1 MTLVNIEDII
11 DFLATK
17 EVLIVLAIIG
27 LILFVY
33 FILWFHEFMKKHEE
47 KKKLQNNT
55 MELNKLVEEVREAEK
70 KEVTATP
77 IVKEEPQK
85 GNIKEEIIE
94 APKVNEVVENV
105 EPIKTNVVTPTVV
118 EEVKEEEVKPH
129 ESIPEIVTSK
139 TVSSPIEVQPVVVS
153 VNETPVNT
161 NDSIMLNDK
170 FEEKVEILE
179 PNVITPVESPKNEE
193 EVIKYKDEVYTESE
207 AKAELE
213 RITEELK
220 KLEAEDKSENIELT
234 KFETEQEENAIIS
247 LDELIAK
254 GKTITEQNEV
264 TQYQDDG
271 NEPISIQEL
280 EARYK
285 KEKEE
290 IEVLEEEPKP
300 ERPKLSIDDFL
311 SAKPVEKAVPLKE
324 AYSEKKSSYHPSPI
338 ISPIYGIEE
347 EPVKKNTTLELEDT
361 SNFQKFDEEIR
372 KTNEF
377 LSKLKELQEKLD

>member
-1 MTLVNIEDII
+1 MENII

-55 MELNKLVEEVREAEK
+55 MQLNKLVEEVARANKEENVQKTTPITKEEHK
-70 KEVTATP
+70 KE
-77 IVKEEPQK
+77 E
-85 GNIKEEIIE
+85 IKEEKREVPLVSNTTI
-94 APKVNEVVENV
+94 VNPVIVPEEKGEVVEAKPTP
-105 EPIKTNVVTPTVV
+105 EVVI
-118 EEVKEEEVKPH
+118 
-129 ESIPEIVTSK
+129 ESVA
-139 TVSSPIEVQPVVVS
+139 SSPIEVEPVVVG
-153 VNETPVNT
+153 VKENPVNI
-161 NDSIMLNDK
+161 NDSIMLNNQ
-170 FEEKVEILE
+170 FEEKVEVVE
-179 PNVITPVESPKNEE
+179 PTVITPVESPKNEE

-220 KLEAEDKSENIELT
+220 KLENEDKEENIELT

-280 EARYK
+280 EERYR
-285 KEKEE
+285 KEKEQV
-290 IEVLEEEPKP
+290 EVLEVEEEPKT
-300 ERPKLSIDDFL
+300 EKPKLSIDDFL
-311 SAKPVEKAVPLKE
+311 SAKEKVPSINE
-324 AYSEKKSSYHPSPI
+324 AYTEKKSTYHPSPI

-347 EPVKKNTTLELEDT
+347 EPVRKNTTLELENT
-361 SNFQKFDEEIR
+361 TNLQKFDEEIR

-377 LSKLKELQEKLD
+377 LSKLKELQQKLD

>member
-1 MTLVNIEDII
+1 MENII

-27 LILFVY
+27 IILFVY
-33 FILWFHEFMKKHEE
+33 FILWFHEFLKKHEE

-55 MELNKLVEEVREAEK
+55 MQLNKLVEEVSRAN
-70 KEVTATP
+70 KEENVQKNTT
-77 IVKEEPQK
+77 ITKEEPK
-85 GNIKEEIIE
+85 KEEIKEEKIE
-94 APKVNEVVENV
+94 TPLVSNTTVVNETIVPEEKVEVVKA
-105 EPIKTNVVTPTVV
+105 EPTPEVVI
-118 EEVKEEEVKPH
+118 
-129 ESIPEIVTSK
+129 ESIA
-139 TVSSPIEVQPVVVS
+139 SSPIEVEPVVVS
-153 VNETPVNT
+153 VKENPVNI
-161 NDSIMLNDK
+161 NDSIMLNNQ
-170 FEEKVEILE
+170 FEEKVEVVE
-179 PNVITPVESPKNEE
+179 PTIITPVASPKNEE

-220 KLEAEDKSENIELT
+220 KLENEEKEENIELT

-280 EARYK
+280 EERYR
-285 KEKEE
+285 KEKEQV
-290 IEVLEEEPKP
+290 EVLEVEEEPK
-300 ERPKLSIDDFL
+300 EEKPKLSIDDFL
-311 SAKPVEKAVPLKE
+311 SAKEKVTPLKE
-324 AYSEKKSSYHPSPI
+324 AYSEKKSTYHPSPI

-347 EPVKKNTTLELEDT
+347 EPVKKSTTLELENTANYD
-361 SNFQKFDEEIR
+361 KFDEEIR

-377 LSKLKELQEKLD
+377 LSKLKELQQKLD

>member
-1 MTLVNIEDII
+1 MENVI

-55 MELNKLVEEVREAEK
+55 MQLNKLVEEVAKARKEEATNVTPITKEEPK
-70 KEVTATP
+70 KEE
-77 IVKEEPQK
+77 VKEE
-85 GNIKEEIIE
+85 
-94 APKVNEVVENV
+94 KVEVPLVNN
-105 EPIKTNVVTPTVV
+105 TTVVTPTVV
-118 EEVKEEEVKPH
+118 PEVKEEKVEIKEPTPDVVI
-129 ESIPEIVTSK
+129 ESVA
-139 TVSSPIEVQPVVVS
+139 SSPIEVEPVVVS
-153 VNETPVNT
+153 VKENPVNT

-170 FEEKVEILE
+170 FEEKVEVVE
-179 PNVITPVESPKNEE
+179 PTVITPVESPKNEE

-220 KLEAEDKSENIELT
+220 KLENEDKEENIELT

-280 EARYK
+280 EERYR
-285 KEKEE
+285 KEKDQV
-290 IEVLEEEPKP
+290 EVLEVEEEPKT
-300 ERPKLSIDDFL
+300 EKSKLSIDDFL
-311 SAKPVEKAVPLKE
+311 SAKEKVPSINE
-324 AYSEKKSSYHPSPI
+324 AYTEKKSTYHPSPI

-347 EPVKKNTTLELEDT
+347 EPVKKNTTLELENT
-361 SNFQKFDEEIR
+361 ANYEKFDEEIR

-377 LSKLKELQEKLD
+377 LSKLKELQQKLD

>member
-1 MTLVNIEDII
+1 MENII

-55 MELNKLVEEVREAEK
+55 MQLNKLVEEVARAN
-70 KEVTATP
+70 KEENVQKTTP
-77 IVKEEPQK
+77 ITKEEPK
-85 GNIKEEIIE
+85 KEEIKEEKIE
-94 APKVNEVVENV
+94 VPLVSNTTVVDSVVVPEEKVEVVET
-105 EPIKTNVVTPTVV
+105 EPTPKVVI
-118 EEVKEEEVKPH
+118 
-129 ESIPEIVTSK
+129 ESVA
-139 TVSSPIEVQPVVVS
+139 SSPIEVEPVVVS
-153 VNETPVNT
+153 VKENPVNI
-161 NDSIMLNDK
+161 NDSIMLNNQ
-170 FEEKVEILE
+170 FEEKVEVVE
-179 PNVITPVESPKNEE
+179 PTVITPVESPKNEE

-220 KLEAEDKSENIELT
+220 KLENEEKEENIELT

-280 EARYK
+280 EERYK
-285 KEKEE
+285 REKEQV
-290 IEVLEEEPKP
+290 EVLEVEEEPK
-300 ERPKLSIDDFL
+300 EEKPKLSIDDFL
-311 SAKPVEKAVPLKE
+311 SAKEKVTPLKE
-324 AYSEKKSSYHPSPI
+324 AYSEKKSTYHPSPI

-347 EPVKKNTTLELEDT
+347 EQVKRNATLELENT
-361 SNFQKFDEEIR
+361 ANYEKFDEEIR

-377 LSKLKELQEKLD
+377 LSKLKELQQKLD

>member
-1 MTLVNIEDII
+1 MENII

-55 MELNKLVEEVREAEK
+55 LQLNKLVEEVARAN
-70 KEVTATP
+70 KEENARKTTP
-77 IVKEEPQK
+77 ITKEEPK
-85 GNIKEEIIE
+85 KEEIKEEKIE
-94 APKVNEVVENV
+94 VPLVSNTTVVNPVIVPEEKIEVVEAKPTP
-105 EPIKTNVVTPTVV
+105 EVVI
-118 EEVKEEEVKPH
+118 
-129 ESIPEIVTSK
+129 ESVA
-139 TVSSPIEVQPVVVS
+139 SSPIEVEPVVVS
-153 VNETPVNT
+153 VKENPVNI
-161 NDSIMLNDK
+161 NDSIMLNNQ
-170 FEEKVEILE
+170 FEEKVEVVE
-179 PNVITPVESPKNEE
+179 PTVITPVESPKNEE

-220 KLEAEDKSENIELT
+220 KLESEEKEENIELT

-280 EARYK
+280 EERYR
-285 KEKEE
+285 KEKEQV
-290 IEVLEEEPKP
+290 EVLEVEEEPK
-300 ERPKLSIDDFL
+300 EEKPKLSIDDFL
-311 SAKPVEKAVPLKE
+311 SAKEKVTPLKE
-324 AYSEKKSSYHPSPI
+324 AYSEKKSTYHPSPI

-347 EPVKKNTTLELEDT
+347 EPVKKNTTLELENTANYD
-361 SNFQKFDEEIR
+361 KFDEEIR

-377 LSKLKELQEKLD
+377 LSKLKELQQKLD

>member
-1 MTLVNIEDII
+1 MENVI

-55 MELNKLVEEVREAEK
+55 MQLNKLVEEVAKARKEEASNVTPITKEEPK
-70 KEVTATP
+70 KEE
-77 IVKEEPQK
+77 VKEE
-85 GNIKEEIIE
+85 
-94 APKVNEVVENV
+94 KVEVPLVNN
-105 EPIKTNVVTPTVV
+105 TTVVTPTVV
-118 EEVKEEEVKPH
+118 PEVKEEKV
-129 ESIPEIVTSK
+129 EIKEPTPDV
-139 TVSSPIEVQPVVVS
+139 VIENVASSPIEVEPVVVS
-153 VNETPVNT
+153 VKENPVNI
-161 NDSIMLNDK
+161 NDSIMLNNQ
-170 FEEKVEILE
+170 FEEKVEVVE
-179 PNVITPVESPKNEE
+179 PTVITPVESPKNEE

-220 KLEAEDKSENIELT
+220 KLESEEKEGNIELT

-280 EARYK
+280 EERYR
-285 KEKEE
+285 KEKEQV
-290 IEVLEEEPKP
+290 EVLEVEEEPK
-300 ERPKLSIDDFL
+300 EEKPKLSIDDFL
-311 SAKPVEKAVPLKE
+311 SAKEKVTPLKE
-324 AYSEKKSSYHPSPI
+324 AYSENKTTYHPSPI

-347 EPVKKNTTLELEDT
+347 EPVKKNTTLELENTANYD
-361 SNFQKFDEEIR
+361 KFDEEIR

-377 LSKLKELQEKLD
+377 LSKLKELQQKLD

>member
-1 MTLVNIEDII
+1 MENII

-27 LILFVY
+27 IILFVY
-33 FILWFHEFMKKHEE
+33 FILWFHEFLKKHEE

-55 MELNKLVEEVREAEK
+55 MQLNKLVEEVARAN
-70 KEVTATP
+70 KEESVQKTTP
-77 IVKEEPQK
+77 ITKEEPK
-85 GNIKEEIIE
+85 KEEIKEEKIE
-94 APKVNEVVENV
+94 TPLVSNTTVVNEAIVPEEKVEVVKA
-105 EPIKTNVVTPTVV
+105 EPTPEVVI
-118 EEVKEEEVKPH
+118 
-129 ESIPEIVTSK
+129 ESIA
-139 TVSSPIEVQPVVVS
+139 SSPVEVEPVVVS
-153 VNETPVNT
+153 VKENPVNI
-161 NDSIMLNDK
+161 NDSIMLNNQ
-170 FEEKVEILE
+170 FEEKVEVVE
-179 PNVITPVESPKNEE
+179 PTIITPVESPKNEE

-220 KLEAEDKSENIELT
+220 KLENEEKEENIELT

-280 EARYK
+280 EERYK
-285 KEKEE
+285 REKEQV
-290 IEVLEEEPKP
+290 EVLEVKEPK
-300 ERPKLSIDDFL
+300 EEKPKLSIDDFL
-311 SAKPVEKAVPLKE
+311 SAKEKVTPLKE
-324 AYSEKKSSYHPSPI
+324 AYSEKKSTYHPSPI

-347 EPVKKNTTLELEDT
+347 EPVKKSTTLELENTANYD
-361 SNFQKFDEEIR
+361 KFDEEIR

-377 LSKLKELQEKLD
+377 LSKLKELQQKLD

>member
-33 FILWFHEFMKKHEE
+33 FILWFHEFMKKHEK

-55 MELNKLVEEVREAEK
+55 MELNKLVAEVREAEK
-70 KEVTATP
+70 KETATS
-77 IVKEEPQK
+77 IVKEESP
-85 GNIKEEIIE
+85 KERLEEEKID
-94 APKVNEVVENV
+94 AKVNEVVENNNS
-105 EPIKTNVVTPTVV
+105 IKTSVV
-118 EEVKEEEVKPH
+118 EEVRPH
-129 ESIPEIVTSK
+129 ESIKEIVSSK
-139 TVSSPIEVQPVVVS
+139 MTSSPIEVQPVVVS
-153 VNETPVNT
+153 IDETPVNA

-207 AKAELE
+207 AKKELE

-220 KLEAEDKSENIELT
+220 KLENEDKCENIELT

-264 TQYQDDG
+264 REYQDDG

-280 EARYK
+280 EERYK
-285 KEKEE
+285 KEKKE
-290 IEVLEEEPKP
+290 IEVLEEEPKL
-300 ERPKLSIDDFL
+300 EKTKLSIDDFL
-311 SAKPVEKAVPLKE
+311 SAKPYEKAVPLKE
-324 AYSEKKSSYHPSPI
+324 AYTEKKSTYHPSPI

-347 EPVKKNTTLELEDT
+347 EPVRKNTTLELENT
-361 SNFQKFDEEIR
+361 ANLQKFDEEIR

>member
-1 MTLVNIEDII
+1 MENII

-55 MELNKLVEEVREAEK
+55 MQLNKLVEEVARAQ
-70 KEVTATP
+70 KEESIQKTTP
-77 IVKEEPQK
+77 ITKEEPK
-85 GNIKEEIIE
+85 NEEIKEEKIE
-94 APKVNEVVENV
+94 TPLVSNTTIVNPVIVPEEKAKVVETEPTPKVV
-105 EPIKTNVVTPTVV
+105 I
-118 EEVKEEEVKPH
+118 
-129 ESIPEIVTSK
+129 ESVA
-139 TVSSPIEVQPVVVS
+139 SSPIEVEPVVVS
-153 VNETPVNT
+153 VKENPVNI
-161 NDSIMLNDK
+161 NDSIMLNNQ
-170 FEEKVEILE
+170 FEEKVEVVE
-179 PNVITPVESPKNEE
+179 PTVITPVESPKNEE

-220 KLEAEDKSENIELT
+220 KLENEEKEENIELT

-280 EARYK
+280 EERYK
-285 KEKEE
+285 REKEQV
-290 IEVLEEEPKP
+290 EVLEVEEEPK
-300 ERPKLSIDDFL
+300 EEKPKLSIDDFL
-311 SAKPVEKAVPLKE
+311 SAKEKVTPLKE
-324 AYSEKKSSYHPSPI
+324 AYSEKKSTYHPSPI

-347 EPVKKNTTLELEDT
+347 EPVRKNTTLELENT
-361 SNFQKFDEEIR
+361 TNLQKFDEEIR

-377 LSKLKELQEKLD
+377 LSKLKELQQKLD

>member
-1 MTLVNIEDII
+1 MENVI

-55 MELNKLVEEVREAEK
+55 MQLNKLVEEVAKARKEEASN
-70 KEVTATP
+70 ATP
-77 IVKEEPQK
+77 ITKEEPK
-85 GNIKEEIIE
+85 K
-94 APKVNEVVENV
+94 
-105 EPIKTNVVTPTVV
+105 
-118 EEVKEEEVKPH
+118 EEVKEEKVEVPLVNNTTVVSPTVVPEVEVKEEKSEIKEPTH
-129 ESIPEIVTSK
+129 EVVIESVA
-139 TVSSPIEVQPVVVS
+139 SSPIEVEPVVVS
-153 VNETPVNT
+153 VKENPVNT

-170 FEEKVEILE
+170 FEEKVEVVE
-179 PNVITPVESPKNEE
+179 PTVITPVESPKNEE

-220 KLEAEDKSENIELT
+220 KLENEDKEENIELT

-280 EARYK
+280 EERYR
-285 KEKEE
+285 KEKEQV
-290 IEVLEEEPKP
+290 EVLEVEEEPKT
-300 ERPKLSIDDFL
+300 EKPKLSIDDFL
-311 SAKPVEKAVPLKE
+311 SAKEKVPSINE
-324 AYSEKKSSYHPSPI
+324 AYTEKKSTYHPSPI

-347 EPVKKNTTLELEDT
+347 EPVKKNTTLELENT
-361 SNFQKFDEEIR
+361 ANYEKFDEEIR

-377 LSKLKELQEKLD
+377 LSKLKELQQKLD

>member
-1 MTLVNIEDII
+1 MENII

-55 MELNKLVEEVREAEK
+55 MQLNKLVEEVARANKEENVQKTTPITKEEHK
-70 KEVTATP
+70 KE
-77 IVKEEPQK
+77 E
-85 GNIKEEIIE
+85 IKEEKREVPLVSNTTI
-94 APKVNEVVENV
+94 VNPVIVPEEKGEVVEAKPTP
-105 EPIKTNVVTPTVV
+105 EVVI
-118 EEVKEEEVKPH
+118 
-129 ESIPEIVTSK
+129 ESVA
-139 TVSSPIEVQPVVVS
+139 SSPIEVEPVVVG
-153 VNETPVNT
+153 VKENPVNI
-161 NDSIMLNDK
+161 NDSIMLNNQ
-170 FEEKVEILE
+170 FEEKVEVVE
-179 PNVITPVESPKNEE
+179 PTVITPVESPKNEE

-220 KLEAEDKSENIELT
+220 KLENEDKEENIELT

-264 TQYQDDG
+264 REYQDDG

-280 EARYK
+280 EERYR
-285 KEKEE
+285 KEKEQV
-290 IEVLEEEPKP
+290 EVLEVEEPK
-300 ERPKLSIDDFL
+300 EEKPKLSIDDFL
-311 SAKPVEKAVPLKE
+311 SAKEKVTPLKE
-324 AYSEKKSSYHPSPI
+324 AYSEKKSTYHPSPI

-347 EPVKKNTTLELEDT
+347 EPVRKNTTLELENT
-361 SNFQKFDEEIR
+361 TNLQKFDEEIR

-377 LSKLKELQEKLD
+377 LSKLKELQQKLD

>member
-1 MTLVNIEDII
+1 MENVI

-55 MELNKLVEEVREAEK
+55 MQLNKLVEEVAKARKEEAAN
-70 KEVTATP
+70 VTP
-77 IVKEEPQK
+77 ITKEEPK
-85 GNIKEEIIE
+85 K
-94 APKVNEVVENV
+94 
-105 EPIKTNVVTPTVV
+105 
-118 EEVKEEEVKPH
+118 EEVKEEKVEVPLVNNTTVVSPTVVPEVEVKEEKVETKEPTPDVVI
-129 ESIPEIVTSK
+129 ESVA
-139 TVSSPIEVQPVVVS
+139 SSPIEVEPVVVS
-153 VNETPVNT
+153 VKENPVNI
-161 NDSIMLNDK
+161 NDSIILNEK
-170 FEEKVEILE
+170 YEEKVEVLE
-179 PNVITPVESPKNEE
+179 PEVITPVESPKNEE

-220 KLEAEDKSENIELT
+220 KLENEDKEENIELT

-280 EARYK
+280 EERYR
-285 KEKEE
+285 KEKEQV
-290 IEVLEEEPKP
+290 EVLEVEEEPKT
-300 ERPKLSIDDFL
+300 EKPKLSIDDFL
-311 SAKPVEKAVPLKE
+311 SAKEKVPSINE
-324 AYSEKKSSYHPSPI
+324 AYTEKKSTYHPSPI

-347 EPVKKNTTLELEDT
+347 EPVKKNTTLELENT
-361 SNFQKFDEEIR
+361 ANYEKFDEEIR

-377 LSKLKELQEKLD
+377 LSKLKELQQKLD

>member
-1 MTLVNIEDII
+1 MENII

-27 LILFVY
+27 IILFVY

-55 MELNKLVEEVREAEK
+55 MQLNKLVEEVARAQ
-70 KEVTATP
+70 KEESIQKTTP
-77 IVKEEPQK
+77 ITKEEPK
-85 GNIKEEIIE
+85 NEEIKEEKIE
-94 APKVNEVVENV
+94 TPLVSNTTIVNPVIVPEEKAKVVETEPTPKVV
-105 EPIKTNVVTPTVV
+105 I
-118 EEVKEEEVKPH
+118 
-129 ESIPEIVTSK
+129 ESVA
-139 TVSSPIEVQPVVVS
+139 SSPIEVEPVVVS
-153 VNETPVNT
+153 VKENPVNI
-161 NDSIMLNDK
+161 NDSIMLNNQ
-170 FEEKVEILE
+170 FEEKVEVVE
-179 PNVITPVESPKNEE
+179 PTVITPVESPKNEE

-220 KLEAEDKSENIELT
+220 KLENEEKEENIELT

-254 GKTITEQNEV
+254 GKTITEQNEI

-280 EARYK
+280 EERYK
-285 KEKEE
+285 REKEQV
-290 IEVLEEEPKP
+290 EVLEVEEEPK
-300 ERPKLSIDDFL
+300 EEKPKLSIDDFL
-311 SAKPVEKAVPLKE
+311 SAKEKVTPLKE
-324 AYSEKKSSYHPSPI
+324 AYSENKTTYHPSPI

-347 EPVKKNTTLELEDT
+347 EPVKKNTTLELENTANYD
-361 SNFQKFDEEIR
+361 KFDEEIR

-377 LSKLKELQEKLD
+377 LSKLKELQQKLD

>member
-1 MTLVNIEDII
+1 MENVI

-27 LILFVY
+27 LILFIY

-55 MELNKLVEEVREAEK
+55 MQLNKLVEEVAKARKEEASNVTPITKEEPK
-70 KEVTATP
+70 KEE
-77 IVKEEPQK
+77 VKEEK
-85 GNIKEEIIE
+85 IE
-94 APKVNEVVENV
+94 VPLVNN
-105 EPIKTNVVTPTVV
+105 TTVVTPTVV
-118 EEVKEEEVKPH
+118 PEVKEEKVEIKEPTPDVVI
-129 ESIPEIVTSK
+129 ESVA
-139 TVSSPIEVQPVVVS
+139 SSPIEVEPVVVS
-153 VNETPVNT
+153 VKENPVNT

-170 FEEKVEILE
+170 FEEKVEVVE
-179 PNVITPVESPKNEE
+179 PTVITPVESPKNEE

-220 KLEAEDKSENIELT
+220 KLENEDKEENIELT

-280 EARYK
+280 EERYR
-285 KEKEE
+285 KEKEQV
-290 IEVLEEEPKP
+290 EVLEVEEEPKT
-300 ERPKLSIDDFL
+300 EKPKLSIDDFL
-311 SAKPVEKAVPLKE
+311 SAKEKVPSINE
-324 AYSEKKSSYHPSPI
+324 AYTEKKSTYHPSPI

-347 EPVKKNTTLELEDT
+347 EPVKKNTTLELENT
-361 SNFQKFDEEIR
+361 ANYEKFDEEIR

-377 LSKLKELQEKLD
+377 LSKLKELQQKLD

>member
-1 MTLVNIEDII
+1 MENVI

-55 MELNKLVEEVREAEK
+55 MQLNKLVEEVAKARKEEATN
-70 KEVTATP
+70 VTP
-77 IVKEEPQK
+77 ITKEEP
-85 GNIKEEIIE
+85 
-94 APKVNEVVENV
+94 
-105 EPIKTNVVTPTVV
+105 KT
-118 EEVKEEEVKPH
+118 EEVKEEKAEVPLVKEEKVEIEEPTPDVVI
-129 ESIPEIVTSK
+129 ESVA
-139 TVSSPIEVQPVVVS
+139 SSPIEVEPVVVS
-153 VNETPVNT
+153 VKENPVNI
-161 NDSIMLNDK
+161 NDSIILNEK
-170 FEEKVEILE
+170 YEEKVEVLE
-179 PNVITPVESPKNEE
+179 PEVITPVESPKNEE

-220 KLEAEDKSENIELT
+220 KLENEDKEENIELT

-280 EARYK
+280 EERYR
-285 KEKEE
+285 KEKDQV
-290 IEVLEEEPKP
+290 EVLEVEEEPKT
-300 ERPKLSIDDFL
+300 EKPKLSIDDFL
-311 SAKPVEKAVPLKE
+311 SAKEKVPSINE
-324 AYSEKKSSYHPSPI
+324 AYTEKKSTYHPSPI

-347 EPVKKNTTLELEDT
+347 EPVKKNTTLELENT
-361 SNFQKFDEEIR
+361 ANYEKFDEEIR

-377 LSKLKELQEKLD
+377 LSKLKELQQKLD

>member
-1 MTLVNIEDII
+1 MKNII

-55 MELNKLVEEVREAEK
+55 MQLNKLVEEVARAN
-70 KEVTATP
+70 KEENVQKTTT
-77 IVKEEPQK
+77 ITKEEPK
-85 GNIKEEIIE
+85 KEEIKEEKREVPLVSNTTI
-94 APKVNEVVENV
+94 VNPVIVPEEKGEVVEAKPTP
-105 EPIKTNVVTPTVV
+105 EVVI
-118 EEVKEEEVKPH
+118 
-129 ESIPEIVTSK
+129 ESVA
-139 TVSSPIEVQPVVVS
+139 SSPIEVEPVVVS
-153 VNETPVNT
+153 VKENPVNI
-161 NDSIMLNDK
+161 NDSIMLNNQ
-170 FEEKVEILE
+170 FEEKVEVVE
-179 PNVITPVESPKNEE
+179 PTVITPVESPKNEE

-220 KLEAEDKSENIELT
+220 KLENEDKEENIELT

-264 TQYQDDG
+264 REYQDDG

-280 EARYK
+280 EERYR
-285 KEKEE
+285 KEKEQV
-290 IEVLEEEPKP
+290 EVLEVEEPK
-300 ERPKLSIDDFL
+300 EEKPKLSIDDFL
-311 SAKPVEKAVPLKE
+311 SAKEKVTPLKE
-324 AYSEKKSSYHPSPI
+324 AYSEKKSTYHPSPI

-347 EPVKKNTTLELEDT
+347 EPVRKNTTLELENT
-361 SNFQKFDEEIR
+361 TNLQKFDEEIR

-377 LSKLKELQEKLD
+377 LSKLKELQQKLD

>member
-1 MTLVNIEDII
+1 MENII

-27 LILFVY
+27 IILFVY
-33 FILWFHEFMKKHEE
+33 FILWFHEFLKKHEE

-55 MELNKLVEEVREAEK
+55 MQLNKLVEEVARAN
-70 KEVTATP
+70 KEESVQKTTP
-77 IVKEEPQK
+77 ITKEEPK
-85 GNIKEEIIE
+85 KEEIKEEKIE
-94 APKVNEVVENV
+94 TPLVSNTTVVNETIVPEEKVEVVKA
-105 EPIKTNVVTPTVV
+105 EPTPEVVI
-118 EEVKEEEVKPH
+118 
-129 ESIPEIVTSK
+129 ESIA
-139 TVSSPIEVQPVVVS
+139 SSPVEVEPVVVS
-153 VNETPVNT
+153 VKENPVNI
-161 NDSIMLNDK
+161 NDSIMLNNQ
-170 FEEKVEILE
+170 FEEKVEVVE
-179 PNVITPVESPKNEE
+179 PTIITPVASPKNEE

-220 KLEAEDKSENIELT
+220 KLENEEKEENIELT

-271 NEPISIQEL
+271 NEPISIKEL
-280 EARYK
+280 EERYK
-285 KEKEE
+285 REKEQV
-290 IEVLEEEPKP
+290 EVLEVKEPK
-300 ERPKLSIDDFL
+300 EEKPKLSIDDFL
-311 SAKPVEKAVPLKE
+311 SAKEKVTPLKE
-324 AYSEKKSSYHPSPI
+324 AYSEKKSTYHPSPI

-347 EPVKKNTTLELEDT
+347 EPVKKSTTLELENTANYD
-361 SNFQKFDEEIR
+361 KFDEEIR

-377 LSKLKELQEKLD
+377 LSKLKELQQKLD

>member
-33 FILWFHEFMKKHEE
+33 FILWFHEFMKKHEK

-55 MELNKLVEEVREAEK
+55 MELNKLVAEVREAEK
-70 KEVTATP
+70 KETATS
-77 IVKEEPQK
+77 IVKEESP
-85 GNIKEEIIE
+85 KERLEEEKID
-94 APKVNEVVENV
+94 AKVNEVVENNNS
-105 EPIKTNVVTPTVV
+105 IKTSVV
-118 EEVKEEEVKPH
+118 EEVRPH
-129 ESIPEIVTSK
+129 ESIKEIVSSK
-139 TVSSPIEVQPVVVS
+139 TTSSPIEVQPVVVS
-153 VNETPVNT
+153 IDETPVNA

-207 AKAELE
+207 AKKELE

-220 KLEAEDKSENIELT
+220 KLENEDKSENIELT

-264 TQYQDDG
+264 REYQDDG

-280 EARYK
+280 EERYK
-285 KEKEE
+285 KEKKE
-290 IEVLEEEPKP
+290 IEVLEEEPKL
-300 ERPKLSIDDFL
+300 EKTKLSIDDFL
-311 SAKPVEKAVPLKE
+311 SAKPYEKAVPLKE
-324 AYSEKKSSYHPSPI
+324 AYTEKKSTYHPSPI

-347 EPVKKNTTLELEDT
+347 EPVRKNTTLELENT
-361 SNFQKFDEEIR
+361 ANLQKFDEEIR

>member
-1 MTLVNIEDII
+1 MENVI

-27 LILFVY
+27 LILFIY

-55 MELNKLVEEVREAEK
+55 MQLNKLVEEVAKARKEEASNVTPITKEEPK
-70 KEVTATP
+70 KEE
-77 IVKEEPQK
+77 VKEEK
-85 GNIKEEIIE
+85 IE
-94 APKVNEVVENV
+94 VPLVNN
-105 EPIKTNVVTPTVV
+105 TTVVTPTVV
-118 EEVKEEEVKPH
+118 PEVKEEKVEIKEPTPDVVI
-129 ESIPEIVTSK
+129 ESVA
-139 TVSSPIEVQPVVVS
+139 SSPIEVEPVVVS
-153 VNETPVNT
+153 VKENPVNT

-170 FEEKVEILE
+170 FEEKVEVVE
-179 PNVITPVESPKNEE
+179 PTVITPVESPKNEE

-207 AKAELE
+207 AKRELE

-220 KLEAEDKSENIELT
+220 KLENEDKEENIELT

-280 EARYK
+280 EERYR
-285 KEKEE
+285 KEKEQV
-290 IEVLEEEPKP
+290 EVLEVEEEPKT
-300 ERPKLSIDDFL
+300 EKPKLSIDDFL
-311 SAKPVEKAVPLKE
+311 SAKEKVPSINE
-324 AYSEKKSSYHPSPI
+324 AYTEKKSTYHPSPI

-347 EPVKKNTTLELEDT
+347 EPVKKNTTLELENT
-361 SNFQKFDEEIR
+361 ANYEKFDEEIR

-377 LSKLKELQEKLD
+377 LSKLKELQQKLD

>member
-1 MTLVNIEDII
+1 MENII

-55 MELNKLVEEVREAEK
+55 MQLNKLVEEVARAN
-70 KEVTATP
+70 KEENARKTTP
-77 IVKEEPQK
+77 ITKEEPK
-85 GNIKEEIIE
+85 KEEIKEEKIE
-94 APKVNEVVENV
+94 VPLVSNTTVVDPVVVPEEKVEVVET
-105 EPIKTNVVTPTVV
+105 EPTPEVVI
-118 EEVKEEEVKPH
+118 
-129 ESIPEIVTSK
+129 ESVA
-139 TVSSPIEVQPVVVS
+139 SSPIEVEPVVVS
-153 VNETPVNT
+153 VKENLVNI
-161 NDSIMLNDK
+161 NDSIMLNNQ
-170 FEEKVEILE
+170 FEEKVEVVE
-179 PNVITPVESPKNEE
+179 PTVITPVESPKNEE

-220 KLEAEDKSENIELT
+220 KLESEEKEENIELT

-280 EARYK
+280 EERYK
-285 KEKEE
+285 REKEQV
-290 IEVLEEEPKP
+290 EVLEVEEEPK
-300 ERPKLSIDDFL
+300 EEKPKLSIDDFL
-311 SAKPVEKAVPLKE
+311 SAKEKVTPLKE
-324 AYSEKKSSYHPSPI
+324 AYSEKKSTYHPSPI

-347 EPVKKNTTLELEDT
+347 EPVKKNTTLELENTANYD
-361 SNFQKFDEEIR
+361 KFDEEIR

-377 LSKLKELQEKLD
+377 LSKLKELQQKLD

>member
-1 MTLVNIEDII
+1 MENVI

-55 MELNKLVEEVREAEK
+55 MQLNKLVEEVAKARKEEAAN
-70 KEVTATP
+70 VTP
-77 IVKEEPQK
+77 ITKEEPK
-85 GNIKEEIIE
+85 K
-94 APKVNEVVENV
+94 
-105 EPIKTNVVTPTVV
+105 
-118 EEVKEEEVKPH
+118 EEVKEEKIEVPLVNNTTVVSPTVVPEVKEEKAEIKEPTPDVVI
-129 ESIPEIVTSK
+129 ESVA
-139 TVSSPIEVQPVVVS
+139 SSPIEVEPVVVS
-153 VNETPVNT
+153 VKENPVNT

-170 FEEKVEILE
+170 FEEKVEVVE
-179 PNVITPVESPKNEE
+179 PTVITPVESPKNEE

-220 KLEAEDKSENIELT
+220 KLENEDKEENIELT

-280 EARYK
+280 EERYR
-285 KEKEE
+285 KEKEQV
-290 IEVLEEEPKP
+290 EVLEVEEEPKT
-300 ERPKLSIDDFL
+300 EKPKLSIDDFL
-311 SAKPVEKAVPLKE
+311 SAKEKVPSINE
-324 AYSEKKSSYHPSPI
+324 AYTEKKSTYHPSPI

-347 EPVKKNTTLELEDT
+347 EPVKKNTTLELENT
-361 SNFQKFDEEIR
+361 ANYEKFDEEIR

-377 LSKLKELQEKLD
+377 LSKLKELQQKLD

>member
-1 MTLVNIEDII
+1 MENII

-55 MELNKLVEEVREAEK
+55 MQLNKLVEEVARAQ
-70 KEVTATP
+70 KEENARKTIP
-77 IVKEEPQK
+77 ITKEEPK
-85 GNIKEEIIE
+85 KEEIKEEKIE
-94 APKVNEVVENV
+94 IPEVSNTTVVNPVIVPEEKAEVVEATPAP
-105 EPIKTNVVTPTVV
+105 EVVI
-118 EEVKEEEVKPH
+118 
-129 ESIPEIVTSK
+129 ESVA
-139 TVSSPIEVQPVVVS
+139 SSPIEVEPVVVS
-153 VNETPVNT
+153 VKENPVNI
-161 NDSIMLNDK
+161 NDSIMLNNQ
-170 FEEKVEILE
+170 FEEKIEVVE
-179 PNVITPVESPKNEE
+179 PTVITPVESPKNEE

-220 KLEAEDKSENIELT
+220 KLENEEKEENIELT

-254 GKTITEQNEV
+254 GKTITEQNEI

-280 EARYK
+280 EERYK
-285 KEKEE
+285 REKEQV
-290 IEVLEEEPKP
+290 EVLEVEEEPK
-300 ERPKLSIDDFL
+300 EEKPKLSVDDFL
-311 SAKPVEKAVPLKE
+311 SAKEKVTPLKE
-324 AYSEKKSSYHPSPI
+324 AYSEKKSTYHPSPI

-347 EPVKKNTTLELEDT
+347 EPVRKNTTLELENT
-361 SNFQKFDEEIR
+361 TNLQKFDEEIR

-377 LSKLKELQEKLD
+377 LSKLKELQQKLD

>member
-1 MTLVNIEDII
+1 MENVI

-55 MELNKLVEEVREAEK
+55 MQLNKLVEEVAKARKEEAAN
-70 KEVTATP
+70 VTP
-77 IVKEEPQK
+77 ITKEEPK
-85 GNIKEEIIE
+85 K
-94 APKVNEVVENV
+94 
-105 EPIKTNVVTPTVV
+105 
-118 EEVKEEEVKPH
+118 EEVKEEKIEVPLVNNTTVVSPTVVPEVKEEKAEIKEPTPDVVI
-129 ESIPEIVTSK
+129 ESVA
-139 TVSSPIEVQPVVVS
+139 SSPIEVEPVVVS
-153 VNETPVNT
+153 VKENPVNT

-170 FEEKVEILE
+170 FEEKVEVVE
-179 PNVITPVESPKNEE
+179 PTVITPVESPKNEE

-220 KLEAEDKSENIELT
+220 KLENEDKEENIELT

-280 EARYK
+280 EERYR
-285 KEKEE
+285 KEKEQV
-290 IEVLEEEPKP
+290 EVLEAEEEPKT
-300 ERPKLSIDDFL
+300 EKPKLSIDDFL
-311 SAKPVEKAVPLKE
+311 SAKEKVPSINE
-324 AYSEKKSSYHPSPI
+324 AYTEKKSTYHPSPI

-347 EPVKKNTTLELEDT
+347 EPVKKNTTLELENT
-361 SNFQKFDEEIR
+361 ANYEKFDEEIR

-377 LSKLKELQEKLD
+377 LSKLKELQQKLD

>member
-1 MTLVNIEDII
+1 MENVI

-55 MELNKLVEEVREAEK
+55 MQLNKLVEEVAKAQKEEASN
-70 KEVTATP
+70 ATP
-77 IVKEEPQK
+77 ITKEEPK
-85 GNIKEEIIE
+85 K
-94 APKVNEVVENV
+94 
-105 EPIKTNVVTPTVV
+105 
-118 EEVKEEEVKPH
+118 EEVKEEKIEVPLVNNTTVVTPTIVPEVK
-129 ESIPEIVTSK
+129 EEKVEIKEPTPDV
-139 TVSSPIEVQPVVVS
+139 VIENVASSPIEVEPVVVS
-153 VNETPVNT
+153 VKENPVNT

-170 FEEKVEILE
+170 FEEKVEVVE
-179 PNVITPVESPKNEE
+179 PTVITPVESPKNEE

-220 KLEAEDKSENIELT
+220 KLESEEKEENIELT

-280 EARYK
+280 EERYR
-285 KEKEE
+285 KEKEQV
-290 IEVLEEEPKP
+290 EVLEVEEEPKAQK
-300 ERPKLSIDDFL
+300 PKLSIDDFL
-311 SAKPVEKAVPLKE
+311 SAKEKVPSINE
-324 AYSEKKSSYHPSPI
+324 AYTEKKSTYHPSPI

-347 EPVKKNTTLELEDT
+347 EPVKKNTTLELENT
-361 SNFQKFDEEIR
+361 ANYEKFDEEIR

-377 LSKLKELQEKLD
+377 LSKLKELQQKLD

>member
-1 MTLVNIEDII
+1 M
-11 DFLATK
+11 
-17 EVLIVLAIIG
+17 
-27 LILFVY
+27 Y

-55 MELNKLVEEVREAEK
+55 MQLNKLVEEVARANKEENVQKTTPITKEEHK
-70 KEVTATP
+70 KE
-77 IVKEEPQK
+77 E
-85 GNIKEEIIE
+85 IKEEKREVPLVSNTTI
-94 APKVNEVVENV
+94 VNPVIVPEEKGEVVEAKPTP
-105 EPIKTNVVTPTVV
+105 EVVI
-118 EEVKEEEVKPH
+118 
-129 ESIPEIVTSK
+129 ESVA
-139 TVSSPIEVQPVVVS
+139 SSPIEVEPVVVS
-153 VNETPVNT
+153 VKENPVNI
-161 NDSIMLNDK
+161 NDSIMLNNQ
-170 FEEKVEILE
+170 FEEKVEVVE
-179 PNVITPVESPKNEE
+179 PTVITPVDVPKNEE

-220 KLEAEDKSENIELT
+220 KLENEDKEENIELT

-280 EARYK
+280 EERYR
-285 KEKEE
+285 KEKEQV
-290 IEVLEEEPKP
+290 EVLEVEEEPK
-300 ERPKLSIDDFL
+300 EEKPKLSIDDFL
-311 SAKPVEKAVPLKE
+311 SAKEKVTPLKE
-324 AYSEKKSSYHPSPI
+324 AYSEKKSTYHPSPI

-347 EPVKKNTTLELEDT
+347 EPVKKNTTLELENTANYD
-361 SNFQKFDEEIR
+361 KFDEEIR

-377 LSKLKELQEKLD
+377 LSKLKELQQKLD